1 MLPPAMS
8 AAQTTTACESD
19 TNTPLRAMKRC
30 EGRCGLLTDDHR
42 LRNGQ
47 RMGLRKP
54 HPVHAAGQ
62 HSKGATLNRQAAT
75 MRGHVTAGRE
85 AAANDPASAGRVG
98 GEGKGHRRT
107 GARNT
112 RPHHRQARGR
122 AQRNAPAKQRR
133 RRRRRNNR
141 IQPAAS
147 LTPGG
152 GQFKPENENLTAGE
166 GVFFGAERPEVILV
180 EFLAD
185 VYTEYL
191 TLPESPVFQYR
202 TR

>member
-8 AAQTTTACESD
+8 AAQATTACESD
-19 TNTPLRAMKRC
+19 TSTPLRATKRC
-30 EGRCGLLTDDHR
+30 EGRLRLLTDHHC
-42 LRNGQ
+42 LLSGQ

-54 HPVHAAGQ
+54 HPVHAAEQ
-62 HSKGATLNRQAAT
+62 HSKSATLSRKAAT
-75 MRGHVTAGRE
+75 MHGHVTARRE
-85 AAANDPASAGRVG
+85 TAANDPASPGRLG

-122 AQRNAPAKQRR
+122 AQRIAPAKQRR
-133 RRRRRNNR
+133 RRRLRNNR

-147 LTPGG
+147 LTAGG

-166 GVFFGAERPEVILV
+166 EQ
-180 EFLAD
+180 
-185 VYTEYL
+185 
-191 TLPESPVFQYR
+191 PESH
-202 TR
+202 